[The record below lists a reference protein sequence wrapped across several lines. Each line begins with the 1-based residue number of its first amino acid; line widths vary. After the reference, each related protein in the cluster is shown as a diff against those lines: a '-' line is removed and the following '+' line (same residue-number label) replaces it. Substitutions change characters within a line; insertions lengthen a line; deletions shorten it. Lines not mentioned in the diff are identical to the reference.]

1 MTCDAAAPLRA
12 SEEIQGN
19 VLAPFP
25 EEHQA
30 FLMLSLADPGGA
42 RRWLRRVLS
51 GITATAQVNAAPGG
65 GTVAGESAVYRSLGL
80 SYRGLGRLSPAA
92 LAGLEAFEAF
102 RQGPAARAAKL
113 RDRGPGA
120 PERWA
125 FGGPGQA
132 PVDALLTLAST
143 SLERLEGAIEEERR
157 LASDLADNG
166 VDVVHVERGGLLPGA
181 MAGRE
186 HFGFRDG
193 ISQPA
198 VLGHD
203 DPAEGEPERRL
214 TPAGEFVLGHPR
226 HGAGGLGPPI
236 ACPAWMHDGTFQVFK
251 RFHQDVPGWRAQLAA
266 ASAELAG
273 RGVPISADEL
283 AARLIGR
290 WPSGAPLA
298 HSPEV
303 DNGAAPGVFDY
314 EDDPHGLKTPRFS
327 HIRKMY
333 PRSNLVVDRE
343 WHRLIRRAVPFGPV
357 YDPEAGPGFGPDVE
371 RGLLMNSFMASI
383 EQQFEFLLRGWAHD
397 PDFFEADDGPD
408 PLIGEDAAPVT
419 LRCPLHGRQALSFQR
434 HVHATGAVYAFVPS
448 LSALRNLAAGEL
460 S

>member
-1 MTCDAAAPLRA
+1 MALTCVSVAPLRA

-30 FLMLSLADPGGA
+30 FLLLSFADAGSA
-42 RRWLRRVLS
+42 RRWLRRVLPGVS
-51 GITATAQVNAAPGG
+51 TTAQVSEAPELGG
-65 GTVAGESAVYRSLGL
+65 PAVFRSLGIT
-80 SYRGLGRLSPAA
+80 YRGLGLLEPSA
-92 LAGLEAFEAF
+92 LAGLEALEAF
-102 RQGPAARAAKL
+102 REGPCVRAAKL

-120 PERWA
+120 PERWK
-125 FGGPGQA
+125 FGGPEQP
-132 PVDALLTLAST
+132 PVDALLTLASV
-143 SLERLEGAIEEERR
+143 SAERLTEELEAQRR
-157 LASDLADNG
+157 LAGDG
-166 VDVVHVERGGLLPGA
+166 VELVHVEHGGLLPGA
-181 MAGRE
+181 MRGHE

-198 VLGHD
+198 VLGYD
-203 DPAEGEPERRL
+203 DFPEGAPERRL

-236 ACPAWMHDGTFQVFK
+236 ASPEWMHDGSFQVFK

-266 ASAELAG
+266 ASAELSD
-273 RGVPISADEL
+273 RGVPMSADEL

-298 HSPEV
+298 HAPEADAGSAV
-303 DNGAAPGVFDY
+303 AAASFDY
-314 EDDPHGLKTPRFS
+314 EDDPLGLKTPRFS

-333 PRSNLVVDRE
+333 PRSGLVVDRE
-343 WHRLIRRAVPFGPV
+343 WHRLIRRAVPFGPI
-357 YDPEAGPGFGPDVE
+357 YDPDAGPEFGAEAE

-408 PLIGEDAAPVT
+408 PLIGEDDSPVM
-419 LRCPLHGRQALSFQR
+419 LRCPMHGRQALSFHR
-434 HVHATGAVYAFVPS
+434 HVHAAGAVYAFTPS
-448 LSALRNLAAGEL
+448 LRALRWLAGT
-460 S
+460 

>member
-1 MTCDAAAPLRA
+1 MTCVAAAPLRA

-30 FLMLSLADPGGA
+30 FLMLSLADPGSA

-51 GITATAQVNAAPGG
+51 GITATAQVNTAP
-65 GTVAGESAVYRSLGL
+65 VAGESAVYRSLGL
-80 SYRGLGRLSPAA
+80 SYRGLGQLSPAV

-102 RQGPAARAAKL
+102 RQGPAARAGKL

-132 PVDALLTLAST
+132 PVDVLLTLAST
-143 SLERLEGAIEEERR
+143 SLERLEEALEEGRR
-157 LASDLADNG
+157 LARDG

-203 DPAEGEPERRL
+203 DPADGEPERRL

-226 HGAGGLGPPI
+226 HGAGGLGPPL

-251 RFHQDVPGWRAQLAA
+251 RLRQDVPGWRAQLAA

-273 RGVPISADEL
+273 RGVPMSADEL

-303 DNGAAPGVFDY
+303 DEGAAPGAVFDY
-314 EDDPHGLKTPRFS
+314 EDDPLGHKTPRFS

-357 YDPEAGPGFGPDVE
+357 YAPEAGPGFGPNVE

-419 LRCPLHGRQALSFQR
+419 MRCPLHGGRQTLSFQR
-434 HVHATGAVYAFVPS
+434 HVHAAGAVYAFVPS
-448 LSALRNLAAGEL
+448 LSVLRTLAAGEL
-460 S
+460 

>member
-1 MTCDAAAPLRA
+1 MTCVAVAPLRA

-30 FLMLSLADPGGA
+30 FLMLSFADPGGA
-42 RRWLRRVLS
+42 RRGLRRALS
-51 GITATAQVNAAPGG
+51 GITTTAQANAAPVGG
-65 GTVAGESAVYRSLGL
+65 PAVYRSLGL
-80 SYRGLGRLSPAA
+80 CHRGLARLSPAA

-120 PERWA
+120 PERWV

-132 PVDALLTLAST
+132 PVDALLTLASA
-143 SLERLEGAIEEERR
+143 SSERLSEDERR
-157 LASDLADNG
+157 LARDLSGDG
-166 VDVVHVERGGLLPGA
+166 VEVVHVERGGLLPGA

-203 DPAEGEPERRL
+203 DPHDDPATGEPERRL

-236 ACPAWMHDGTFQVFK
+236 PCPAWMHDGSFQVFK
-251 RFHQDVPGWRAQLAA
+251 RLEQDVPGWRAQLAA

-273 RGVPISADEL
+273 RGVPMSADEL

-298 HSPEV
+298 RSPEV
-303 DNGAAPGVFDY
+303 DDGALPGALFDY
-314 EDDPHGLKTPRFS
+314 EDDPLGQKTPRFS

-357 YDPEAGPGFGPDVE
+357 YDPAAGPGFGPDVP

-408 PLIGEDAAPVT
+408 PLIGEDEAPVA
-419 LRCPLHGRQALSFQR
+419 LRCPLHGRQNLSFQR
-434 HVHATGAVYAFVPS
+434 HVHAAGAVYAFVPS
-448 LSALRNLAAGEL
+448 LRALRSLAAGEL
-460 S
+460 

>member
-1 MTCDAAAPLRA
+1 MTCAAAAPLRA

-42 RRWLRRVLS
+42 RRWLRRVLP
-51 GITATAQVNAAPGG
+51 GITATAQVNAAP
-65 GTVAGESAVYRSLGL
+65 VDGEEAVFRSLGL
-80 SYRGLGRLSPAA
+80 SHGGLGRLSPAA
-92 LAGLEAFEAF
+92 LAGLESFEAF
-102 RQGPAARAAKL
+102 RQGPAARAGKL

-120 PERWA
+120 PERWN
-125 FGGPGQA
+125 FGGPNQA
-132 PVDALLTLAST
+132 PIDALLTLAST
-143 SLERLEGAIEEERR
+143 SLEHLEEALEEQRR
-157 LASDLADNG
+157 LAGDG
-166 VDVVHVERGGLLPGA
+166 VEVVHVERGGTLPGA

-203 DPAEGEPERRL
+203 HPAAGDPDHPL

-226 HGAGGLGPPI
+226 HGAAGLGPPLP
-236 ACPAWMHDGTFQVFK
+236 CPAWMHDGSFQVFK

-273 RGVPISADEL
+273 RGVPMSPDEL

-298 HSPEV
+298 HSPEA
-303 DNGAAPGVFDY
+303 DDGAVPGGPGAVFDY
-314 EDDPHGLKTPRFS
+314 EDDPLGIKTPRFS

-343 WHRLIRRAVPFGPV
+343 WHRLIRRSVPFGPI
-357 YDPEAGPGFGPDVE
+357 YDPEAGPGSDPRFDPDTE

-419 LRCPLHGRQALSFQR
+419 LRCPLHGRQSLSLQR
-434 HVHATGAVYAFVPS
+434 HVHATGAVYAFAPS
-448 LSALRNLAAGEL
+448 LRALRSLAAGEL
-460 S
+460 

>member
-1 MTCDAAAPLRA
+1 MTCVATAPLRA

-51 GITATAQVNAAPGG
+51 GITATAQVNAAPVGG
-65 GTVAGESAVYRSLGL
+65 KGALYRSLGFGH
-80 SYRGLGRLSPAA
+80 RGLGRLSPAA

-143 SLERLEGAIEEERR
+143 SSERLEEALEEERR
-157 LASDLADNG
+157 LADDG

-193 ISQPA
+193 VSQPA

-203 DPAEGEPERRL
+203 GPAEGEPAGRL

-226 HGAGGLGPPI
+226 HGAGGLGPPL

-251 RFHQDVPGWRAQLAA
+251 RFDQDVPGWRAQLAA

-273 RGVPISADEL
+273 RGVPMSADEL

-303 DNGAAPGVFDY
+303 DSGAAPGAVFDY
-314 EDDPHGLKTPRFS
+314 EDDPLGLKTPRFS

-343 WHRLIRRAVPFGPV
+343 WHRLIRRGVPFGPV
-357 YDPEAGPGFGPDVE
+357 YDPEAGPGSGPDAP

-419 LRCPLHGRQALSFQR
+419 LRCPLHGRQALSIQR
-434 HVHATGAVYAFVPS
+434 HVHAAGAVYAFVPS
-448 LSALRNLAAGEL
+448 LRALRSLAVGER
-460 S
+460 

>member
-1 MTCDAAAPLRA
+1 MTCVAAAPLRA

-51 GITATAQVNAAPGG
+51 GITATAQANAAP
-65 GTVAGESAVYRSLGL
+65 VAGESAVYRSLGL

-132 PVDALLTLAST
+132 PVDVLLTLASS
-143 SLERLEGAIEEERR
+143 SLEHLEGVLEEERR
-157 LASDLADNG
+157 HAGDG

-203 DPAEGEPERRL
+203 DPAAGEPERRL

-236 ACPAWMHDGTFQVFK
+236 ACPAWMHNGTFQVFK
-251 RFHQDVPGWRAQLAA
+251 RLQQDVPGWRAQLAT
-266 ASAELAG
+266 ASTELAG
-273 RGVPISADEL
+273 RGVPMSADEL

-303 DNGAAPGVFDY
+303 DNGAAPGAVFDY

-333 PRSNLVVDRE
+333 PRSNLVSDRE

-419 LRCPLHGRQALSFQR
+419 LRCPLHGRQTLSIQR
-434 HVHATGAVYAFVPS
+434 HVHAAGAVYAFVPS

-460 S
+460 